1 MSSTHLHP
9 PLQPVVITL
18 TNSAWTAYKCGQ
30 RPTALTLCQQA
41 LAVTKHNPSALHL
54 LGLLHA
60 GAKEFKIAERHLL
73 KSLELSPSA
82 NVWNDLAIMYRS
94 QVRLQKAEMALRKAI
109 SLSPDNSAYYLVQL
123 ANVQTQAG
131 NLKDAIASYRQ
142 ALTLRPDW
150 PEVYNNIGELLLI
163 MNDLDGAEEA
173 LRQAIRLNG
182 NLDHPHQ
189 NLGITLFNRGLQEE
203 ALACLS
209 TAIQLSPSSL
219 AIRSNKIMM
228 MTYVPAVTE
237 KQLYDEAL
245 AYASYAEKTA
255 TRYTQWPD
263 TLRDDK
269 PLHVGFVSG
278 RFCHSPVMHFLE
290 GLLRELKQSPT
301 IKVSLYSNTPTHDE
315 ATEVLKT
322 LCSTW
327 RSIAN
332 LSDKEAAATI
342 YNDKVDVLIDLAG
355 HSKHNRLPVF
365 CWKPAPIQA
374 AWMEFGATTG
384 VREIDYIICDQWS
397 VTPES
402 NQYYVEQFWR
412 LPHGRLCFTRP
423 SFDLSPNE
431 LPALK
436 NGYIT
441 FGSFNNF
448 AKLNLIVFE
457 TWAEI
462 LKRVP
467 DSRLVMSTSQ
477 LDNEAIKTH
486 IQNTFE
492 LLGIEKSWLDI
503 LPPRPRNEFMMQ
515 YNLVDISLDSF
526 PYQGVTTTVESLW
539 MGVPVVMFAGNSFI
553 SRQSVNVHA
562 LLGLDE
568 WTSSTREQYVAC
580 AVSNAQDTNKL
591 KSLRCTLRERII
603 ESPIVDRAQFATDF
617 EAMLYD
623 MKKAHGRD
631 KPA

>member
-1 MSSTHLHP
+1 MSSTHLHS
-9 PLQPVVITL
+9 PLQPVVLTL
-18 TNSAWTAYKCGQ
+18 TNSAWAAYKSGQ
-30 RPTALTLCQQA
+30 RQTALSLCQQS
-41 LAVTKHNPSALHL
+41 LAMAKHNPSALHL

-60 GAKEFKIAERHLL
+60 GAEEFKVAERHLL
-73 KSLELSPSA
+73 KSLELSPSP

-94 QVRLQKAEMALRKAI
+94 QARLEKAEMALRKAI
-109 SLSPDNSAYYLVQL
+109 SLSPDNSAYYYAHL
-123 ANVQTQAG
+123 ANIQTQAG

-142 ALTLRPDW
+142 ALALRPDW

-163 MNDLDGAEEA
+163 MNDLAGAEEA
-173 LRQAIRLNG
+173 FRQAIRLNG

-189 NLGITLFNRGLQEE
+189 NLGVTLFNRGLHEE

-209 TAIQLSPSSL
+209 TAVQLSPSSL

-237 KQLYDEAL
+237 KQLYDEAI

-255 TRYTQWPD
+255 TCYTQWPD
-263 TLRDDK
+263 TLCDDK

-290 GLLRELKQSPT
+290 GLLRELKQSPN
-301 IKVSLYSNTPTHDE
+301 IKVSLYSNTPNHDA

-322 LCSTW
+322 LCNTW
-327 RSIAN
+327 RIITAQT
-332 LSDKEAAATI
+332 DKEAAATI

-384 VREIDYIICDQWS
+384 VPEIDYIICDKWS

-402 NQYYVEQFWR
+402 APYYVEQFWR
-412 LPHGRLCFTRP
+412 LPHGRLCFTKP

-448 AKLNLIVFE
+448 AKLNPGVFE

-467 DSRLVMSTSQ
+467 NSRLVMSTSQ
-477 LDNEAIKTH
+477 LDNEAIKTY
-486 IQNTFE
+486 IESTFE
-492 LLGIEKSWLDI
+492 AHGIEKNRLDI
-503 LPPRPRNEFMMQ
+503 LPPRPRNEFMLQ

-562 LLGLDE
+562 LLGLEE
-568 WTSSTREQYVAC
+568 WTCSTRGEYVEC
-580 AVSNAQDTNKL
+580 VVSKARDTDKL

-603 ESPIVDRAQFATDF
+603 ESPIVDTTQFAKDF
-617 EAMLYD
+617 ESMLHD